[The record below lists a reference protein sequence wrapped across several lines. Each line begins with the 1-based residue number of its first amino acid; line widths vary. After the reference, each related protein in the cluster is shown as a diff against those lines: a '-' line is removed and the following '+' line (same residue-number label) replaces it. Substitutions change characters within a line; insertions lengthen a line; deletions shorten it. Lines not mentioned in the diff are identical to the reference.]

1 MPKRTSRAVA
11 VIGAVA
17 IVVIGFVVWYRF
29 HFAMQPATTFS
40 VNDPSSE
47 RRILIATQGSEFKD
61 AVVTGVVD
69 RLRERPIFI
78 QVIDVVALA
87 DANEADWDAI
97 VVLHTIEYGRAPA
110 ASQAFV
116 DRAEDLAKVVALSTS
131 GGGDATIDGVDAI
144 SSASRMTDAPAKIAE
159 LVARIDMLLTR

>member
-1 MPKRTSRAVA
+1 MAKGMLRAVA
-11 VIGAVA
+11 VLGAVA
-17 IVVIGFVVWYRF
+17 IVAIGFLVWYRF
-29 HFAMQPATTFS
+29 HFAMQPGTTFS
-40 VNDPSSE
+40 INDPSSE

-69 RLRERPIFI
+69 RLSERPIFI
-78 QVIDVVALA
+78 QVIDVAALA
-87 DANEADWDAI
+87 DVNAADWDAI

-116 DRAEDLAKVVALSTS
+116 DRAEDLGKVVALSTS
-131 GGGDATIDGVDAI
+131 GGGDATIEGVDAI
-144 SSASRMTDAPAKIAE
+144 ASASRMTDAPARIAE